1 MVRGVG
7 TATGV
12 AGTVLGPQVV
22 AFMEAAA
29 PAAMKI
35 FTIVGPTSA
44 GKTAYAVEAALK
56 RNGEVISVDSRQIY
70 RGFVIG
76 TGQPTAGEQGGVPH
90 HLLNRLDPAQ
100 RITAGQYARLVYD
113 QIAEIVARGR
123 EPILCGGSGLYLR
136 AVRLGLVASGESDPV
151 LRQAVLAR
159 IEAQG
164 AKQVYAEFARA
175 DPEYAQTFQP
185 SNIRRL
191 ARAVELLEAT
201 GRPPSEMHSWR
212 QAGHSGYDRPPA
224 ITIPGV
230 GAVTF
235 QLLGLRR
242 PRQELNARIDSRVD
256 AMLDRGW
263 LDEVRR
269 LLDAGV
275 PPTAHAMQGVGYRQ
289 LVQVL
294 AGELALDEAVPLI
307 QQRTR
312 QFARRQLTW
321 FRREPVQWIAPGDA
335 SGS

>member
-35 FTIVGPTSA
+35 LTIVGPTSV
-44 GKTAYAVEAALK
+44 GKTANAVEAALK

-76 TGQPTAGEQGGVPH
+76 TGQPTAGEQAGVRH

-136 AVRLGLVASGESDPV
+136 AVRLGLAALGASDSG
-151 LRQAVLAR
+151 LRSRILAR
-159 IEAQG
+159 IEEEGSEAVLAG
-164 AKQVYAEFARA
+164 FARV
-175 DPEYAQTFQP
+175 DPTHAARLHPQ
-185 SNIRRL
+185 NIQRL
-191 ARAVELLEAT
+191 ARALEILETT
-201 GRPPSEMHSWR
+201 GKPPSEIYGWCRVDGGSY
-212 QAGHSGYDRPPA
+212 QETPA
-224 ITIPGV
+224 ITIAGV
-230 GAVTF
+230 GQVTF
-235 QLLGLRR
+235 ELVGLRR
-242 PRQELNARIDSRVD
+242 PRPELYARIDRRVD
-256 AMLDRGW
+256 AMLERGW

-269 LLDAGV
+269 LLADGV

-294 AGELALDEAVPLI
+294 AGELTQAEAVPLI

-321 FRREPVQWIAPGDA
+321 FRREPVRWVEGA
-335 SGS
+335 